1 MKHLFFIMLCGL
13 GFACGGNDRGE
24 YGGQVRMEFSLD
36 TVVIDP
42 GDEILFLN
50 SGLHHSQ
57 LSRDRKLLFNFNSS
71 EFSIEVI
78 NLDEL
83 AFEHKIL
90 FDKEGPEGIGGSLE
104 YFLLVGNDQFLLSS
118 HQKDNLFSME
128 GKKIEQFS
136 FVDIGS
142 EGEGIN
148 DSDLHPTA
156 HPDNSK
162 IFYGLVY
169 HWREKYTE
177 LAKFDREE
185 NRVKKF
191 NIPRFE
197 KSRKFEIDFNDGE
210 LMFELGTSK
219 YISFAAGRL
228 IIGASV
234 SNELYVLD
242 PRTDSISQIAYESQ
256 LIPKEKSGNFPRE
269 VGDLNEMK
277 DIFKKINE
285 DITYNRIIWDDERE
299 LFYRFSHMNEFNS
312 GEENSEARMF
322 PSVTSSKVFLTVFDK
337 NLSVIAETPVPGY
350 NKRPEYHFAKDG
362 LIWIFENTGDEM
374 GFVRMRVDF

>member
-1 MKHLFFIMLCGL
+1 MKHLFFILLCGL
-13 GFACGGNDRGE
+13 GFACGGNDWGE

-191 NIPRFE
+191 NIPLFE